1 MKLCKK
7 CAHEVEKNA
16 LICPYCGSSFKSEK
30 GKFAEEKR
38 THENEET
45 FKPPYMDNGLI
56 RGPFIKWIAI
66 VLCILTGW
74 LGGHKFYERKY
85 FMGVLYAM
93 TFGIFGIGIVFDLI
107 LLIQKP
113 KYYYVSSIPFIM

>member
-30 GKFAEEKR
+30 GK
-38 THENEET
+38 